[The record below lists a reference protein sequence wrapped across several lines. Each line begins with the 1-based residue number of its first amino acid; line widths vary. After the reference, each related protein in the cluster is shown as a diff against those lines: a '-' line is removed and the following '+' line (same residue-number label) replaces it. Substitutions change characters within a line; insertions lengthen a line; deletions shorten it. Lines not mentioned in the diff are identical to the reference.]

1 MLVYA
6 RLNAPNTFVE
16 TDRAGQLHV
25 LASTAAHR
33 VSAGLTWRPHACTTL
48 NDDISPRAADYCLDF
63 CLLGLWHRELVKGLL
78 EIVEKGFPFC
88 RRYHEM
94 LMRFLHGAACVFLRP
109 TSGPTQ
115 HLRDE
120 IFEAC
125 RGDAMMRLIYPWVC
139 VEAGI
144 DHDPVDEVIDHC
156 GDAVDTAESFV
167 KAERRWW

>member
-1 MLVYA
+1 
-6 RLNAPNTFVE
+6 
-16 TDRAGQLHV
+16 
-25 LASTAAHR
+25 
-33 VSAGLTWRPHACTTL
+33 
-48 NDDISPRAADYCLDF
+48 
-63 CLLGLWHRELVKGLL
+63 
-78 EIVEKGFPFC
+78 
-88 RRYHEM
+88 M
-94 LMRFLHGAACVFLRP
+94 LMRLLHGAACVFLRP

-156 GDAVDTAESFV
+156 GDAIDTAESFV
-167 KAERRWW
+167 KAERRRCRFRRWFRLRFRSRWFRQRLCF